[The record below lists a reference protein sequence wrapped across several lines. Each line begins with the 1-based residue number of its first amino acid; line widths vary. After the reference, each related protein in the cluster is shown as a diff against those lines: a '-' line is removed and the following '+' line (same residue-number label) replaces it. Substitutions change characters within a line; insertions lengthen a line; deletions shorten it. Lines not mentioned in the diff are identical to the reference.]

1 MQLKMQVL
9 RKPYPRL
16 CFDCLD
22 DSDTASHDGIVIDES
37 YILCSML
44 FAEPVHEIIKERQ
57 EEICKQL
64 RSDIAY
70 GHTNEIRG
78 KEQAL
83 APVKIF
89 PKFEIASSLAIILR
103 PMEDSDAQQIQQHI
117 HIATLVVLANERFK
131 QPPQYPDI
139 YAHEE
144 GDDVVFTYIGL
155 G

>member
-9 RKPYPRL
+9 RKPYSCL

-22 DSDTASHDGIVIDES
+22 DADTASHNGIVIDES

-44 FAEPVHEIIKERQ
+44 FAEPVHEIIKEGQ

-70 GHTNEIRG
+70 GHTYEIQG

-83 APVKIF
+83 TPVEVF
-89 PKFEIASSLAIILR
+89 PKLEITSSLAVILR
-103 PMEDSDAQQIQQHI
+103 AVENSNAQQI
-117 HIATLVVLANERFK
+117 
-131 QPPQYPDI
+131 
-139 YAHEE
+139 
-144 GDDVVFTYIGL
+144 
-155 G
+155 

>member
-9 RKPYPRL
+9 IKPYPCL

-22 DSDTASHDGIVIDES
+22 DADTASHDGVVIDES

-64 RSDIAY
+64 RSDITNC
-70 GHTNEIRG
+70 HTNEIRG

-83 APVKIF
+83 TTVEVF
-89 PKFEIASSLAIILR
+89 PKLKIASSLAVILR
-103 PMEDSDAQQIQQHI
+103 AMEYCDAKQI
-117 HIATLVVLANERFK
+117 
-131 QPPQYPDI
+131 
-139 YAHEE
+139 
-144 GDDVVFTYIGL
+144 
-155 G
+155 